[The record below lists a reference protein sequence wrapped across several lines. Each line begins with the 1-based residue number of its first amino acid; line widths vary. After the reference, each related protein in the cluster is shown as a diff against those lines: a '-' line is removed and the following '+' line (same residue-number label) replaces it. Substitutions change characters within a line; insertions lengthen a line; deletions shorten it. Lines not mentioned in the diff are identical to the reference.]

1 MHNHRPHDAKS
12 PRDEH
17 EFEILRRRLKEVSGP
32 TYEPLSPEEERNLGR
47 QMLDGDESARL
58 ALFNACRRW
67 SIAVARRYSGYA
79 DLDDLGQACDIGL
92 WRALDSWRPDGGSRL
107 ATWAFVP
114 MRQEVR
120 RTIRAH
126 ELVKAPLRDKKRLSR
141 VTPVDLELVSG
152 VLPDDD
158 SRAHARAEA
167 KDSARVIQLAISALP
182 NPIDAEVVTLL
193 FGLSGEEP
201 LSMAEIG
208 VRLGVSRQR
217 IKQRAERALKQLHEG
232 PMAAALSGLLEG

>member
-1 MHNHRPHDAKS
+1 VQSHRYHAK
-12 PRDEH
+12 PIRDEH
-17 EFEILRRRLKEVSGP
+17 EFEVLHRRLEEVSAP
-32 TYEPLSPEEERNLGR
+32 KYDPLSPEEERELGR

-58 ALFNACRRW
+58 SLFNACRRW
-67 SIAVARRYSGYA
+67 SIAVARRFSGYA
-79 DLDDLGQACDIGL
+79 DLDDLVQACDIGL
-92 WRALDSWRPDGGSRL
+92 WRALDSWQPDGGARL

-126 ELVKAPLRDKKRLSR
+126 ELIKAPLRDRKRLSR
-141 VTPVDLELVSG
+141 VTPVDLELFSG
-152 VLPDDD
+152 VLPDAE
-158 SRAHARAEA
+158 SRTHESVEAR
-167 KDSARVIQLAISALP
+167 DSAQVIRLAISTLP
-182 NPIDAEVVTLL
+182 NATDADVITLL

-217 IKQRAERALKQLHEG
+217 IKQRAERAMRELREG
-232 PMAAALSGLLEG
+232 PMAAALLGLLEE